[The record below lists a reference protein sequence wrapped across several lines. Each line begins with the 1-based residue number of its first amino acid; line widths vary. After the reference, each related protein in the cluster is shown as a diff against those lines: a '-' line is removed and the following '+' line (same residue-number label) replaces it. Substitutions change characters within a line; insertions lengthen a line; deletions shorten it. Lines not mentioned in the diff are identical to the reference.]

1 MQEAVTNVIKHSAAT
16 EATVVVKKQ
25 ATAVS
30 ISIRDNGQGFDP
42 ARPSTQT
49 HDFGYGLSGIAERVR
64 ILKGTLVIESP
75 AGRGLQPDS
84 GNSIQI
90 LLTDSQ
96 TMKQGVTVLIV
107 DDHPL
112 LRHGLCDVIAKS
124 PRFKIVGEA
133 SDGKEALRKVAFFKP
148 EIVILDIDMPRLN
161 GLETIRAIDGLGF
174 PTKVI
179 ILTMYK
185 EEEMFDAAMDLGAKA
200 YVLKENAPQE
210 IVAALEKVEQGETF
224 LSASLL
230 KAGQRRS
237 DRVRDLLLNK
247 PQIEALTPAERRIL
261 KLIGD
266 DFTSKQIAERLNL
279 SVRTV
284 DKHRQHICDK
294 LNLHGTHSLLK
305 FAFDNSAYL

>member
-1 MQEAVTNVIKHSAAT
+1 
-16 EATVVVKKQ
+16 
-25 ATAVS
+25 
-30 ISIRDNGQGFDP
+30 
-42 ARPSTQT
+42 
-49 HDFGYGLSGIAERVR
+49 
-64 ILKGTLVIESP
+64 
-75 AGRGLQPDS
+75 
-84 GNSIQI
+84 
-90 LLTDSQ
+90 
-96 TMKQGVTVLIV
+96 MKQEVTLLIV

-112 LRHGLCDVIAKS
+112 LRHGLCDVITKS
-124 PRFKIVGEA
+124 QHFKIVGEA
-133 SDGKEALRKVAFFKP
+133 SDGEEALRKITVFKP
-148 EIVILDIDMPRLN
+148 QIIILDIDMPRLN
-161 GLETIRAIDGLGF
+161 GLETIRAIEELGF
-174 PTKVI
+174 ATKVI

-185 EEEMFDAAMDLGAKA
+185 EEEMFNAAMDLGAKA

-210 IVAALEKVEQGETF
+210 IVAALQKVEQGETF

-237 DRVRDLLLNK
+237 DRVRDLLLSK

-261 KLIGD
+261 KLVGD